1 MRVSKTVIQVAN
13 LMLVT
18 LGVYV
23 AFRFHTPA
31 TIAVGTLAFLIGL
44 IDAGVVTEEYKTKN
58 K

>member
-1 MRVSKTVIQVAN
+1 MKVNKAVIQIAN
-13 LMLVT
+13 LILVT

-44 IDAGVVTEEYKTKN
+44 IDAGVVTE
-58 K
+58 